1 MRKYVVKRI
10 LISIVILFF
19 VGFIIYALMRCLPTS
34 FIENMARQKS
44 MQPGSK
50 SFDDWM
56 AQLNAMY
63 NMDKSIIPGYFSW
76 LGTAIRGDFGDSW
89 FYTVPVIQKFH
100 SSIWVSFVM
109 GLVAMILELIIA
121 IPWASLPPP
130 SSIPGRTTPSRCW
143 PWPVSPCQPSSLPH
157 F

>member
-1 MRKYVVKRI
+1 MRKYIVKRI

-34 FIENMARQKS
+34 FLENMARQKS

-63 NMDKSIIPGYFSW
+63 NMLS
-76 LGTAIRGDFGDSW
+76 
-89 FYTVPVIQKFH
+89 
-100 SSIWVSFVM
+100 
-109 GLVAMILELIIA
+109 LIHISE
-121 IPWASLPPP
+121 PTRP
-130 SSIPGRTTPSRCW
+130 
-143 PWPVSPCQPSSLPH
+143 
-157 F
+157 